1 MSNKEM
7 IRYFYEEIVSK
18 NKMTEI
24 EKYVSINCSVRSGET
39 TLPIGLEGMRQHV
52 IDVRK
57 TYPDLKIRII
67 RQHEE
72 NNFVVSEIITE
83 ATHSGEWLGIKPTGK
98 KLCFTGVN
106 IDLVDDHKIIEHGGA
121 ANIFDTFWSEG
132 IIKANQQ

>member
-18 NKMTEI
+18 NKITEI
-24 EKYVSINCSVRSGET
+24 EKYVSINCTARSGET
-39 TLPIGLEGMRQHV
+39 NIPIGVEGMRQHV

-72 NNFVVSEIITE
+72 NNVVISEIITD
-83 ATHSGEWLGIKPTGK
+83 ATHTGEWLGIKPTGK
-98 KLCFTGVN
+98 KLQFTGVN
-106 IDLVDDHKIIEHGGA
+106 IDLVNDNKIIEHGGA
-121 ANIFDTFWSEG
+121 ANIFDTFWAEG
-132 IIKANQQ
+132 IIKANQ

>member
-18 NKMTEI
+18 NKITEI
-24 EKYVSINCSVRSGET
+24 DKYVSINCTARSGEKNI
-39 TLPIGLEGMRQHV
+39 PIGLEGMRQHV
-52 IDVRK
+52 VDVRK

-72 NNFVVSEIITE
+72 NNFVISEIITE

-98 KLCFTGVN
+98 KLQFTGVN
-106 IDLVDDHKIIEHGGA
+106 IDLINDNKIKFF
-121 ANIFDTFWSEG
+121 NWKS
-132 IIKANQQ
+132 

>member
-18 NKMTEI
+18 NRIIEI
-24 EKYVSINCSVRSGET
+24 EKYVSNTCTARSGET
-39 TLPIGLEGMRQHV
+39 NIPIGLEGMRQHV

-72 NNFVVSEIITE
+72 NNFVISEIITD

-98 KLCFTGVN
+98 KLQFTGVN
-106 IDLVDDHKIIEHGGA
+106 IDLVKDHKIIEHGGA

-132 IIKANQQ
+132 IIRANR